1 MASAILSR
9 LLPPGTEEPSIYE
22 TLRENEE
29 KSDQSDIEERAGM
42 ALDEENLGEGFQ
54 DYELNDALAGGLA
67 SQATLSRVEGSNR
80 TGSGQ
85 SAPALAKPRQ
95 GRHSIRN
102 PMLEDVNDDV
112 PQSLL
117 VEGGDDAV
125 AEAREGGPSKLPPP
139 VPGPTTPDTHAKW
152 LRTQAKQRIHPDL
165 DSRSPQSRYVPRKT
179 RASATAH
186 PREQAMWRWANVEN
200 LDNFLKDVYDY
211 FLGNGIKC
219 ILLSRVLNLL

>member
-9 LLPPGTEEPSIYE
+9 LLPPGTGEPSIYE
-22 TLRENEE
+22 TLQENDEN
-29 KSDQSDIEERAGM
+29 SHQSDIEERAGM

-54 DYELNDALAGGLA
+54 NYELNDALAGSLA

-80 TGSGQ
+80 TESGQ
-85 SAPALAKPRQ
+85 SAPALAKPRK
-95 GRHSIRN
+95 GRRSIRN
-102 PMLEDVNDDV
+102 PMLEDPNDDV

-117 VEGGDDAV
+117 FEGGDNAV
-125 AEAREGGPSKLPPP
+125 AEAREGGASELPPP
-139 VPGPTTPDTHAKW
+139 VPGPTTPDAHAKW

-165 DSRSPQSRYVPRKT
+165 DSRSPQPRYVPRKT
-179 RASATAH
+179 RASDTAH